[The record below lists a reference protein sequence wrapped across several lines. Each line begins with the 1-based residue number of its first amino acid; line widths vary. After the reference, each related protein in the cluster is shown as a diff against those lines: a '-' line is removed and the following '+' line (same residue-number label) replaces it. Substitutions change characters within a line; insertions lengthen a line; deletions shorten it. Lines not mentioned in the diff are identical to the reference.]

1 MSQMLK
7 LSAPISELRPVVAAL
22 RFDSFRSA
30 MHDIHDI
37 TDREPCERL
46 AMHQLTAG
54 ESAVGQNAERLSV
67 STSCPPL
74 PQERTR

>member
-54 ESAVGQNAERLSV
+54 ESAVGHSRRFGFVRFRGIADMNS
-67 STSCPPL
+67 
-74 PQERTR
+74 